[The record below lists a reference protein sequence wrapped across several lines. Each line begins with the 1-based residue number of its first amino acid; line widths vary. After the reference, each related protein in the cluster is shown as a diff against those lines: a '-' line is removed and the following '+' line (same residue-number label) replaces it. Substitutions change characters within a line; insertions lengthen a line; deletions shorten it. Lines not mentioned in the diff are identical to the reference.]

1 MALDYSRHGEDLW
14 QRFRRGKEHQVWY
27 YSSLVESLAC
37 GRDYHPGLF
46 DEFKAE
52 VDKFLEMIL

>member
-14 QRFRRGKEHQVWY
+14 QRFNRGKEAQVWY
-27 YSSLVESLAC
+27 YRGLVESLRC
-37 GRDYHPGLF
+37 NRDYNPELY

-52 VDKFLEMIL
+52 VDKFLEIIM